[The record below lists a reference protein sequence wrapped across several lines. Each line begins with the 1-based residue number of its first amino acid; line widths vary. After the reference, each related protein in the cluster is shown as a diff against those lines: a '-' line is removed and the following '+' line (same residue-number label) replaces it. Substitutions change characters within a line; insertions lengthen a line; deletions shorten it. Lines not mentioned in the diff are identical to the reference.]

1 MQKDI
6 NIGTKSHSLVDNI
19 ISRDYINNLES
30 VFLPYRKTG
39 LFGFALQVENGWQ
52 NEAYDFVKD
61 FINNYAD
68 KISEEDLEVSK
79 RKIIPEL

>member
-1 MQKDI
+1 M
-6 NIGTKSHSLVDNI
+6 GTKSHSLIDNI
-19 ISRDYINNLES
+19 ISRDYIKKLDS

-39 LFGFALQVENGWQ
+39 LFGLAFQVENGWQ
-52 NEAYDFVKD
+52 NEAYDFAKN

-68 KISEEDLEVSK
+68 KISEEDLEISK

>member
-1 MQKDI
+1 M
-6 NIGTKSHSLVDNI
+6 
-19 ISRDYINNLES
+19 
-30 VFLPYRKTG
+30 FLPYRKTG

-79 RKIIPEL
+79 IKIIPEL